1 MLAVALLGFLGYRAE
16 GEFTLE
22 GDKLVLEAT
31 RSSGFSVRPNPRM
44 RLSMKKVWKKGSEV
58 RVDCGWNQLRISFRD
73 EAEMEAFVSA
83 SDRLLRSGGHDGA

>member
-1 MLAVALLGFLGYRAE
+1 
-16 GEFTLE
+16 
-22 GDKLVLEAT
+22 
-31 RSSGFSVRPNPRM
+31 
-44 RLSMKKVWKKGSEV
+44 MKKVWKKGSEV